1 METRRKSLLHNIFT
15 GYLQTAGAEKNLD
28 IGCVSRRFLQEVD
41 LRRQIARSLAYS
53 LMVGSALFI
62 FPQSLLSDTFSQTNL
77 VSDMPGLAPVT
88 DANLKNPW
96 GVSFAP
102 TSPFWVSNQVTNNS
116 TLYSGTG
123 SIVPLVVS
131 VPGGPTGQVFT
142 GASSFSGSP
151 LFTFATLGGSIYTWT
166 QANGTTAQ
174 LAASTPGAAYTG
186 LALGSNASGD
196 FLYAAKGTGIDVFDS
211 NFNPASLSGKFVDTN
226 LPAGYTPYNI
236 QNVNG
241 QLYVEYANFSNSKGA
256 VSVFDTNGNF
266 VKELVAPG
274 GSHLNNPWGVVIAPA
289 GFGSFANALLV
300 GNLGNGEINAF
311 NPASGTFLGTLS
323 GGNGQPLVND
333 GLWALTTRTGSGFDT
348 NAVYFTAGI
357 NGQQDGLFGRIDP
370 TPEPLSVGLSGLGCL
385 LLCAFA
391 ARRRWQEK

>member
-1 METRRKSLLHNIFT
+1 M
-15 GYLQTAGAEKNLD
+15 
-28 IGCVSRRFLQEVD
+28 
-41 LRRQIARSLAYS
+41 
-53 LMVGSALFI
+53 
-62 FPQSLLSDTFSQTNL
+62 
-77 VSDMPGLAPVT
+77 APVT
-88 DANLKNPW
+88 DTNLKNPW
-96 GVSFAP
+96 GVSFG
-102 TSPFWVSNQVTNNS
+102 TTTPFWVSNQVTNNS

-142 GASSFSGSP
+142 GASSFTGSP
-151 LFTFATLGGSIYTWT
+151 LFTFATLGGSIYTWN
-166 QANGTTAQ
+166 QSNANTAQ

-186 LALGSNASGD
+186 LALGSNTSGD
-196 FLYAAKGTGIDVFDS
+196 FLYAAKSTGIDVFNS
-211 NFNPASLSGKFVDTN
+211 SFTATTLSGKFVDPN

-274 GSHLNNPWGVVIAPA
+274 GSHLNDPWGVVIAPA

-300 GNLGNGEINAF
+300 GNLGNGQINAF
-311 NPASGTFLGTLS
+311 DAMSGAFLGTLEGS
-323 GGNGQPLVND
+323 NGQPLVND
-333 GLWALTTRTGSGFDT
+333 GLWSLSTRTAAGFDT

-357 NGQQDGLFGRIDP
+357 NGQQDGLFGRIDA
-370 TPEPLSVGLSGLGCL
+370 TPEPLPVGLSGLGCL

-391 ARRRWQEK
+391 IRRRGQEK